1 MSNLLVYFYNS
12 TLDLLN
18 RMKYLPNLPIERP
31 WGCYQEIFSNENE
44 HVDQE
49 DITNDYPIED
59 LYNFKIKILKV
70 NRNSRLSLQSHDFRS
85 EHWVI
90 VKGQAEVI
98 VEEDKLTLSKNQHI
112 YIPKGSKHRITNIGR
127 DVLVLVETQIG
138 DYLGE
143 DDITRYQ
150 DDYGRN

>member
-1 MSNLLVYFYNS
+1 M
-12 TLDLLN
+12 
-18 RMKYLPNLPIERP
+18 IEVKP
-31 WGCYQEIFSNENE
+31 GG
-44 HVDQE
+44 
-49 DITNDYPIED
+49 
-59 LYNFKIKILKV
+59 K
-70 NRNSRLSLQSHDFRS
+70 LSLQMHHHRS